1 VDGGQGPDPTFAFG
15 HGLSYTSFA
24 YDNLKVSVEGSRLV
38 ASVDIRNTGK
48 RAGADVAQL
57 YLKLPAGSTTPIRL
71 IGYDKVTLQPGEQR
85 RIRIEAEP
93 KTWPTTMHRRAS
105 GRSMAAPTRC
115 SCRATPPN
123 RCRRWTCSWWS
134 RCCAEA

>member
-1 VDGGQGPDPTFAFG
+1 M
-15 HGLSYTSFA
+15 
-24 YDNLKVSVEGSRLV
+24 KVSVEGSRLV

-71 IGYDKVTLQPGEQR
+71 IGYDKVNLQPGEQR

-93 KTWPTTMHRRAS
+93 KTLAHYDAQARQWKIDGGTYQVQLSRN
-105 GRSMAAPTRC
+105 AAEPLQSVDVQLVEQVLR
-115 SCRATPPN
+115 
-123 RCRRWTCSWWS
+123 
-134 RCCAEA
+134 

>member
-1 VDGGQGPDPTFAFG
+1 MAAKGLTPTFAFG

-57 YLKLPAGSTTPIRL
+57 YLKL
-71 IGYDKVTLQPGEQR
+71 
-85 RIRIEAEP
+85 
-93 KTWPTTMHRRAS
+93 
-105 GRSMAAPTRC
+105 
-115 SCRATPPN
+115 
-123 RCRRWTCSWWS
+123 
-134 RCCAEA
+134 